1 MKFILLSLKMTKQHL
16 YKVIEVVL
24 TAAISVAAILLL
36 DSCTA
41 SMSLFWKNQGSSQ
54 NTEQSTTTR
63 IDSLKSPDVNLN
75 F

>member
-1 MKFILLSLKMTKQHL
+1 MTKQHL

-41 SMSLFWKNQGSSQ
+41 SMSLFWKNSGSSQ
-54 NTEQSTTTR
+54 NTEQSTSARVDT
-63 IDSLKSPDVNLN
+63 LKAPDVNLN